1 MATIGIF
8 QPQPNGGFVGAIRT
22 LTLELR
28 RVELRPC
35 EPTEG
40 GPNFRVFAGETE
52 CGAAWAKTSRDDR
65 PYLSVKLDDPSFA
78 APIYAS
84 LVHGDPGHRLIW
96 SRSRA
101 AG

>member
-65 PYLSVKLDDPSFA
+65 
-78 APIYAS
+78 
-84 LVHGDPGHRLIW
+84 HT
-96 SRSRA
+96 SRSSWTIPASRLRSTRA
-101 AG
+101 WSTAILATA